1 MHVHKNVCIYT
12 FVCLLWKN
20 VHPSVLSGY
29 CTFYILIHIMLLQ
42 INKIKS
48 EKQVKDIKIK
58 IKLNQD
64 FPDDLVV
71 KTLPSSAGVQV

>member
-1 MHVHKNVCIYT
+1 
-12 FVCLLWKN
+12 
-20 VHPSVLSGY
+20 
-29 CTFYILIHIMLLQ
+29 MLLQ

-71 KTLPSSAGVQV
+71 KTLPSSAGVQVWSLVRKLRSHMPCSQKIKT